1 MLASLL
7 PYAALVLAT
16 LNIGNIGVDYTAL
29 VFPLCILLI
38 NIALTRYNFL
48 EIKLMARERVFEDS
62 HEGLIILNRD
72 LKVMDF
78 NPASTGFFNWMNTTL
93 RQGRLDELLEKYP
106 GVVECVKKRKEGTFE
121 LMVDGKERFMSVIPK
136 EICSKK
142 EWSVFCP
149 PWRM

>member
-1 MLASLL
+1 
-7 PYAALVLAT
+7 
-16 LNIGNIGVDYTAL
+16 
-29 VFPLCILLI
+29 
-38 NIALTRYNFL
+38 
-48 EIKLMARERVFEDS
+48 MARERVFEDS